1 MGVESKIREMLAK
14 GKEVESALN
23 EETQELDEAGAAE
36 NLKPNATGGDKTNPT
51 QGDSNP
57 NPAIQDL
64 SGTGNPEGGLTA
76 AIGPASASKLGDA
89 PRPANQGAGDAP
101 NYNDGEDPKNVVAQK
116 SSEGI
121 RTQKEEEEVEDE
133 VIAEDEVDNKEE
145 EVVAESEVEE
155 VESEEEEDTEVSET
169 EEQEETLFEND
180 IKNLFADEEHLSEEF
195 KVKAAELF
203 ETVVTARLANEM
215 ESIQKELE
223 EQSNVERE
231 TFKEEMVGKIDQYLN
246 YVAENWMKENEL
258 AIERGL
264 RTEITE
270 DFIKSLK
277 QVFAEHYIEV
287 PQDKYDVLGEMQ
299 DEIESLKKKL
309 NESVEAQISASG
321 EREQLLRSKII
332 GEAAGD
338 LTLTEQ
344 EKLTSLVEDVD
355 FGSAEMFAEKV
366 SVVKE
371 NYFPKQE
378 TLSEESAEKM
388 TDTVDEAFLD
398 DGGTVNKYA
407 QAISRQL
414 KN

>member
-14 GKEVESALN
+14 GKEIESALN

-116 SSEGI
+116 SSEGV

-133 VIAEDEVDNKEE
+133 VIAEDEVENEE
-145 EVVAESEVEE
+145 EVVSESEVEE
-155 VESEEEEDTEVSET
+155 VESEEEDAEVSQET
-169 EEQEETLFEND
+169 ETEEETLFEND
-180 IKNLFADEEHLSEEF
+180 IQNLFADEEHLSEEF

-203 ETVVTARLANEM
+203 ETVVTARLANEI

-223 EQSNVERE
+223 EQSQIERE

-277 QVFAEHYIEV
+277 TVFAEHYIEV

-299 DEIESLKKKL
+299 DEIEELKKKL
-309 NESVEAQISASG
+309 NESVEAQINLTTD
-321 EREQLLRSKII
+321 RESLMRSKII
-332 GEAAGD
+332 GEISED

-344 EKLTSLVEDVD
+344 EKLTSLVEDVA

-366 SVVKE
+366 TVVKE

-378 TLSEESAEKM
+378 TVKEESESVM
-388 TDTVDEAFLD
+388 TDTVPEELIEEGSA
-398 DGGTVNKYA
+398 VSRYA
-407 QAISRQL
+407 QAISRQV
-414 KN
+414 KK

>member
-1 MGVESKIREMLAK
+1 MLAK

-116 SSEGI
+116 SSEGV

-133 VIAEDEVDNKEE
+133 VIAEDEEDNKEE

-155 VESEEEEDTEVSET
+155 TESEEEDAEVSAET

-215 ESIQKELE
+215 ENIQKELE
-223 EQSNVERE
+223 EQSNIERE

-309 NESVEAQISASG
+309 NESVEAQISITG
-321 EREQLLRSKII
+321 EREALLRSKVI
-332 GEAAGD
+332 GEAAED

-344 EKLTSLVEDVD
+344 EKLTQLLEDVD

-378 TLSEESAEKM
+378 QTLTEESDKM
-388 TDTVDEAFLD
+388 TDTVDEAFLEE
-398 DGGTVNKYA
+398 GGTINKYA

-414 KN
+414 KK

>member
-23 EETQELDEAGAAE
+23 EETQELDEAGTAA
-36 NLKPNATGGDKTNPT
+36 NLKPNATGGDSSNPT
-51 QGDSNP
+51 QGNSNP
-57 NPAIQDL
+57 NPEIQDL
-64 SGTGNPEGGLTA
+64 SGTGDKHGGLTS
-76 AIGPASASKLGDA
+76 AIGTASASKIGDA
-89 PRPANQGAGDAP
+89 PRPANSGAGQAP
-101 NYNDGEDPKNVVAQK
+101 NYDGGTDTASVVAQK

-121 RTQKEEEEVEDE
+121 REDE
-133 VIAEDEVDNKEE
+133 EIEDEIIAEDEVETDEE
-145 EVVAESEVEE
+145 EVVTESEVEE
-155 VESEEEEDTEVSET
+155 VESEDEEDTEVSE
-169 EEQEETLFEND
+169 EQEEETLFEND

-215 ESIQKELE
+215 ESIQKEIE
-223 EQSNVERE
+223 EQSNIERE

-246 YVAENWMKENEL
+246 YVAENWMKDNEL

-277 QVFAEHYIEV
+277 TVFAEHYIEV

-309 NESVEAQISASG
+309 NESVEAQISITG
-321 EREQLLRSKII
+321 EREGLLRSKVI
-332 GEAAGD
+332 GEASGD
-338 LTLTEQ
+338 LTLSEQ
-344 EKLTSLVEDVD
+344 EKLTQLLEDVD
-355 FGSAEMFAEKV
+355 FGNTEMFAEKV

-371 NYFPKQE
+371 NYFPKQAE
-378 TLSEESAEKM
+378 TLTEESDKM
-388 TDTVDEAFLD
+388 TDTVDESFLEE
-398 DGGTVNKYA
+398 GGTISKYA
-407 QAISRQL
+407 QAISRQV
-414 KN
+414 KK

>member
-14 GKEVESALN
+14 GKEIESALN

-133 VIAEDEVDNKEE
+133 VIAEDEVENEEE

-155 VESEEEEDTEVSET
+155 VESEEEDAEVSAET

-223 EQSNVERE
+223 EQSNIERE
-231 TFKEEMVGKIDQYLN
+231 SFKEEMVGKIDQYLN

-299 DEIESLKKKL
+299 DEIEQLKKKL
-309 NESVEAQISASG
+309 NESVEAQISITG
-321 EREQLLRSKII
+321 EREALLRSKVI
-332 GEAAGD
+332 GEAAED

-344 EKLTSLVEDVD
+344 EKLTQLLEDVD

-378 TLSEESAEKM
+378 QTLTEESEKM
-388 TDTVDEAFLD
+388 TDTVDEAFLEE
-398 DGGTVNKYA
+398 GGTIHKYA

-414 KN
+414 KK

>member
-36 NLKPNATGGDKTNPT
+36 NLKPNATAGDSSNPT
-51 QGDSNP
+51 QGNSNP
-57 NPAIQDL
+57 NPEIQDL
-64 SGTGNPEGGLTA
+64 SGTGDKHGGLTS
-76 AIGPASASKLGDA
+76 AIGPASASKVGDA
-89 PRPANQGAGDAP
+89 PRPANSGAGQAP
-101 NYNDGEDPKNVVAQK
+101 NYDGGEDTASVVAQP

-133 VIAEDEVDNKEE
+133 VIAEDEVENEE
-145 EVVAESEVEE
+145 EVVSESEVEE
-155 VESEEEEDTEVSET
+155 VESEEEEDAEVSQDT
-169 EEQEETLFEND
+169 EEETLFEND
-180 IKNLFADEEHLSEEF
+180 IQNLFADEEHLSEEF

-203 ETVVTARLANEM
+203 ETVVTARLANEI

-223 EQSNVERE
+223 EQSQIERE

-277 QVFAEHYIEV
+277 TVFAEHYIEV

-299 DEIESLKKKL
+299 DEIEELKKKL
-309 NESVEAQISASG
+309 NESVEAQINLTTD
-321 EREQLLRSKII
+321 RESLMRSKII
-332 GEAAGD
+332 GEISED

-344 EKLTSLVEDVD
+344 EKLTSLVEDVA
-355 FGSAEMFAEKV
+355 FGTSEMFAEKV
-366 SVVKE
+366 TVVKE

-378 TLSEESAEKM
+378 TVKEESESVM
-388 TDTVDEAFLD
+388 TDTVPEELIEEGSA
-398 DGGTVNKYA
+398 VSRYA
-407 QAISRQL
+407 QAISRQV
-414 KN
+414 KK

>member
-36 NLKPNATGGDKTNPT
+36 NLKPNATGGDKSNPT

-64 SGTGNPEGGLTA
+64 SGTGNPEGGLTS

-89 PRPANQGAGDAP
+89 PRPANTGAGKAP

-133 VIAEDEVDNKEE
+133 VIAEDEVDNEE
-145 EVVAESEVEE
+145 EVVTESEVEE
-155 VESEEEEDTEVSET
+155 TESEEEEEDTEVS

-215 ESIQKELE
+215 ETIQKELE
-223 EQSNVERE
+223 EQSQIEKE

-309 NESVEAQISASG
+309 NESVEAQISITG
-321 EREQLLRSKII
+321 EREALLRSKVI
-332 GEAAGD
+332 GEAAED

-344 EKLTSLVEDVD
+344 EKLTQLLEDVD
-355 FGSAEMFAEKV
+355 FGSTEMFAEKV

-378 TLSEESAEKM
+378 QTLTEESEKM
-388 TDTVDEAFLD
+388 TDTVDEAFLEE
-398 DGGTVNKYA
+398 GGTINKYA

>member
-36 NLKPNATGGDKTNPT
+36 NLKPNATAGDSSNPT
-51 QGDSNP
+51 QGNSNP
-57 NPAIQDL
+57 NPEIQDL
-64 SGTGNPEGGLTA
+64 SGTGDKHGGLTS
-76 AIGPASASKLGDA
+76 AIGPASASKVGDA
-89 PRPANQGAGDAP
+89 PRPANSGAGQAP
-101 NYNDGEDPKNVVAQK
+101 NYDGGEDTASVVAQP

-133 VIAEDEVDNKEE
+133 VIAEDEVENEE
-145 EVVAESEVEE
+145 EVVSESEVEE
-155 VESEEEEDTEVSET
+155 VESEEEDAEVSQEAET
-169 EEQEETLFEND
+169 EEETLFEND
-180 IKNLFADEEHLSEEF
+180 IQNLFADEEHLSEEF

-203 ETVVTARLANEM
+203 ETVVTARLANEI

-223 EQSNVERE
+223 EQSQIERE

-277 QVFAEHYIEV
+277 NVFAEHYIEV

-299 DEIESLKKKL
+299 DEIEELKKKL
-309 NESVEAQISASG
+309 NESVEAQINLTTD
-321 EREQLLRSKII
+321 RESLMRSKII
-332 GEAAGD
+332 GEISED

-344 EKLTSLVEDVD
+344 EKLTSLVEDVA

-366 SVVKE
+366 TVVKE

-378 TLSEESAEKM
+378 TVKEESESVM
-388 TDTVDEAFLD
+388 TDTVPEELIEEGSA
-398 DGGTVNKYA
+398 VSRYA
-407 QAISRQL
+407 QAISRQV
-414 KN
+414 KK

>member
-23 EETQELDEAGAAE
+23 EETQELDEAGTAA
-36 NLKPNATGGDKTNPT
+36 NLKPNATGGDSSNPT
-51 QGDSNP
+51 QGNSNP
-57 NPAIQDL
+57 NPEIQDL
-64 SGTGNPEGGLTA
+64 SGTGDKHGGLTS
-76 AIGPASASKLGDA
+76 AIGTASASKIGDA
-89 PRPANQGAGDAP
+89 PRPANSGAGQAP
-101 NYNDGEDPKNVVAQK
+101 NYDGGTDTASVVAQK

-121 RTQKEEEEVEDE
+121 REDE
-133 VIAEDEVDNKEE
+133 EIEDEIIAEDEVETDEE
-145 EVVAESEVEE
+145 EVVTESEVEE
-155 VESEEEEDTEVSET
+155 VESEDEEDTEVSEDQ
-169 EEQEETLFEND
+169 EEETLFEND

-223 EQSNVERE
+223 EQTSIERE

-277 QVFAEHYIEV
+277 NVFAEHYIEV

-309 NESVEAQISASG
+309 NESVEAQINLTND
-321 EREQLLRSKII
+321 RESLMRSKVI
-332 GEAAGD
+332 GDITED
-338 LTLTEQ
+338 LTLTEK
-344 EKLTSLVEDVD
+344 EKLTSLLEDVE
-355 FGSAEMFAEKV
+355 FGSKEMFAEKV
-366 SVVKE
+366 TVVKE
-371 NYFPKQE
+371 NYFPKQKE
-378 TLSEESAEKM
+378 VLSEEADSKL
-388 TDTVDEAFLD
+388 TDTVPESMIEE
-398 DGGTVNKYA
+398 GSVVNKYA

-414 KN
+414 KK

>member
-1 MGVESKIREMLAK
+1 M
-14 GKEVESALN
+14 
-23 EETQELDEAGAAE
+23 
-36 NLKPNATGGDKTNPT
+36 
-51 QGDSNP
+51 
-57 NPAIQDL
+57 
-64 SGTGNPEGGLTA
+64 
-76 AIGPASASKLGDA
+76 
-89 PRPANQGAGDAP
+89 
-101 NYNDGEDPKNVVAQK
+101 
-116 SSEGI
+116 
-121 RTQKEEEEVEDE
+121 
-133 VIAEDEVDNKEE
+133 
-145 EVVAESEVEE
+145 
-155 VESEEEEDTEVSET
+155 SET

-223 EQSNVERE
+223 EQSNIERE

-277 QVFAEHYIEV
+277 TVFAEHYIEV

-299 DEIESLKKKL
+299 DEIETLKKKL
-309 NESVEAQISASG
+309 NESVEAQISAAG
-321 EREQLLRSKII
+321 EREQLMRSKII

-338 LTLTEQ
+338 LTLTQQ

-371 NYFPKQE
+371 NYFPTQE
-378 TLSEESAEKM
+378 TLTEESDNKM
-388 TDTVDEAFLD
+388 TDTVEESFLES

-414 KN
+414 KK

>member
-1 MGVESKIREMLAK
+1 MGVESKIREMLAN

-36 NLKPNATGGDKTNPT
+36 NLKPNATGGDKSNPT

-57 NPAIQDL
+57 NPEIQDL
-64 SGTGNPEGGLTA
+64 SGTGDKHGGLTS
-76 AIGPASASKLGDA
+76 AIGPASASKVGDA
-89 PRPANQGAGDAP
+89 PRPANSGAGQAP
-101 NYNDGEDPKNVVAQK
+101 NYEGGEDTASVVAQK

-133 VIAEDEVDNKEE
+133 EVIAEDEIENEE
-145 EVVAESEVEE
+145 EVVAESEET
-155 VESEEEEDTEVSET
+155 ESEEEDTEVSE

-215 ESIQKELE
+215 ENIQKELE
-223 EQSNVERE
+223 EQSNIERE
-231 TFKEEMVGKIDQYLN
+231 TFKEDMVGKIDQYLN
-246 YVAENWMKENEL
+246 YVAENWMKDNEL

-277 QVFAEHYIEV
+277 TVFAEHYIEV

-309 NESVEAQISASG
+309 NESVEAQISITG
-321 EREQLLRSKII
+321 EREGLLRSKVI
-332 GEAAGD
+332 GEASGD
-338 LTLTEQ
+338 LTLSEQ
-344 EKLTSLVEDVD
+344 EKLTQLLEDVD
-355 FGSAEMFAEKV
+355 FGNTEMFAEKV

-371 NYFPKQE
+371 NYFPKQAE
-378 TLSEESAEKM
+378 TLTEESDKM
-388 TDTVDEAFLD
+388 TDTVDESFLEE
-398 DGGTVNKYA
+398 GGTISKYA
-407 QAISRQL
+407 QAISRQV
-414 KN
+414 KK